1 VYSRD
6 AHRNRSDDFAAER
19 RATKTTFVRPPIP
32 SFGDG
37 CSRSRAGP
45 WPESSPSLSP
55 TSDSPSENLVRSLIL
70 VALLAAAIVSGCGI
84 AESIVHP
91 AHEPPSPAA
100 GEQPIN
106 VIPVTGQATD
116 TVLSLRVYDRSLAI
130 EKIRSATKAELA
142 DVEGL
147 DANAIASYVTV
158 AGEIMVTWLGDGC
171 QGNGDLFVEAGVSQI
186 VIVPIEGAPCQADP
200 TIRGVVL
207 AFAPS
212 VDLERINFGIV
223 PRETAGR

>member
-1 VYSRD
+1 M
-6 AHRNRSDDFAAER
+6 
-19 RATKTTFVRPPIP
+19 
-32 SFGDG
+32 
-37 CSRSRAGP
+37 
-45 WPESSPSLSP
+45 
-55 TSDSPSENLVRSLIL
+55 RSLIL
-70 VALLAAAIVSGCGI
+70 AALVAAAVAAGC
-84 AESIVHP
+84 SITEVIHGP
-91 AHEPPSPAA
+91 VHEPPSPAA

-106 VIPVTGQATD
+106 VIPVTAQTAD
-116 TVLSLRVYDRSLAI
+116 TILSLRVYDRSLAI
-130 EKIRSATKAELA
+130 EKVRSATKAELA

-158 AGEIMVTWLGDGC
+158 DGEIMVTWLGDGC
-171 QGNGDLFVEAGVSQI
+171 QGNGDLFVEAGVNQI